1 MITVNDDKE
10 REKRSILAIVI
21 LALVR
26 LVLYISNGS
35 VCGITFYQP
44 KEPDLSELFER
55 GICNEKADEHSKEG
69 FYGTGGSCAGGSYH
83 ISSECLLPLVRTT
96 CRARRAE
103 KLCKQ
108 EIIGNCVLQKG
119 GMKWL
124 RIRF

>member
-1 MITVNDDKE
+1 M
-10 REKRSILAIVI
+10 A
-21 LALVR
+21 AFA
-26 LVLYISNGS
+26 VLRFINRKSLTYLN
-35 VCGITFYQP
+35 CL
-44 KEPDLSELFER
+44 KR

-69 FYGTGGSCAGGSYH
+69 FYGTGGSGGSYH

>member
-1 MITVNDDKE
+1 M
-10 REKRSILAIVI
+10 AIVI

-44 KEPDLSELFER
+44 KEPDLSELFE
-55 GICNEKADEHSKEG
+55 ICNEKADEHSKEG

>member
-1 MITVNDDKE
+1 MK
-10 REKRSILAIVI
+10 KLMSIAKKASTALAA
-21 LALVR
+21 LA
-26 LVLYISNGS
+26 
-35 VCGITFYQP
+35 
-44 KEPDLSELFER
+44 
-55 GICNEKADEHSKEG
+55 
-69 FYGTGGSCAGGSYH
+69 AGGSYH

>member
-1 MITVNDDKE
+1 MK
-10 REKRSILAIVI
+10 KLMSIAKKASTALAA
-21 LALVR
+21 LALVVATTSAR
-26 LVLYISNGS
+26 AAS
-35 VCGITFYQP
+35 
-44 KEPDLSELFER
+44 
-55 GICNEKADEHSKEG
+55 A
-69 FYGTGGSCAGGSYH
+69 
-83 ISSECLLPLVRTT
+83 ECLLPLVRTT

>member
-1 MITVNDDKE
+1 MK
-10 REKRSILAIVI
+10 KLMSIAKKASTALAA
-21 LALVR
+21 LALV
-26 LVLYISNGS
+26 V
-35 VCGITFYQP
+35 
-44 KEPDLSELFER
+44 
-55 GICNEKADEHSKEG
+55 A
-69 FYGTGGSCAGGSYH
+69 

>member
-1 MITVNDDKE
+1 M
-10 REKRSILAIVI
+10 A
-21 LALVR
+21 AFA
-26 LVLYISNGS
+26 VLRFINRKSLTYLNCLKG
-35 VCGITFYQP
+35 
-44 KEPDLSELFER
+44 

-119 GMKWL
+119 GVKWL